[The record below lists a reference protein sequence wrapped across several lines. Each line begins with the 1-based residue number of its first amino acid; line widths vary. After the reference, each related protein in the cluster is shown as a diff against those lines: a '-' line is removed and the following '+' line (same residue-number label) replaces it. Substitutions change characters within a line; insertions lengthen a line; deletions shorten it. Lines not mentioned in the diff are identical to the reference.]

1 MTGTLY
7 EPTKVRQLGR
17 AQAEVE
23 TELTLSRTAAE
34 LEAEQMKQ
42 GRRARLDIDEV
53 NAKELKAR
61 TGGRLLAQ
69 EMKRQRNIEHIAHD
83 LQVLHFTVERGIDNG
98 LLQMIL
104 LP

>member
-1 MTGTLY
+1 M
-7 EPTKVRQLGR
+7 PTKVRRLGR

-23 TELTLSRTAAE
+23 TELILSRTAVE
-34 LEAEQMKQ
+34 LEAEQIKQ
-42 GRRARLDIDEV
+42 RCRAHLDIDQV
-53 NAKELKAR
+53 NAKELNAR

-83 LQVLHFTVERGIDNG
+83 LQVLHFTLERGIDKG